1 MNSSVSL
8 SFDSPI
14 LITGSS
20 GFVGKNL
27 VENLKA
33 LGYTNLL
40 LFDKETPKSNLATFA
55 KQAQFVFHLAGVN
68 RPKDSSEFYE
78 GNADLT
84 SYLLSLLQESEN
96 KAPVLLTS
104 SLQAGNGSDYALSKE
119 QAENAVFLHAD
130 KNQSPVFVYRL
141 PGVFGKWSKPNYNTV
156 VATFCHNIAHDL
168 PIEIR
173 DPAYTLPLCY
183 IDDVI
188 HCFINTMQTNSFSLN
203 HEFSAISPVYNVS
216 LGEIA
221 ELLQS
226 FHQSRQTLTL
236 PNFSNQFENKLYATY
251 LSYLPEDSFSYPL
264 TMHKDD
270 RGSFTEFLRTQDRG
284 QVSVNI
290 SNPGIVKGNHW
301 HNTKNEKF
309 LVVKG
314 NAVIRFRKVGEA
326 DIISYYVNG
335 DELQVVDIPVGYTH
349 NIENVGEG
357 QLVTVMWAN
366 EAFNPEKPDT
376 NFLPV

>member
-1 MNSSVSL
+1 MNSSVLL

-78 GNADLT
+78 GNTDLT
-84 SYLLSLLQESEN
+84 SYLLSLLEENEN

-366 EAFNPEKPDT
+366 EAFSPVKPDT

>member
-1 MNSSVSL
+1 MDTNALL
-8 SFDSPI
+8 SFDAPI

-27 VENLKA
+27 AENLTA
-33 LGYTNLL
+33 QGYTNLL
-40 LFDKETPKSNLATFA
+40 LFDKETPKDALPVFA

-68 RPKDSSEFYE
+68 RPKDPSEFYE

-84 SYLLSLLQESEN
+84 SYLLRLLQENGS

-119 QAENAVFLHAD
+119 QAENAVFVHAEQN
-130 KNQSPVFVYRL
+130 KSPVFVYRL

-156 VATFCHNIAHDL
+156 VATFCYNVARNL
-168 PIEIR
+168 PIEVR
-173 DPAYTLPLCY
+173 DPSYSLPLCY
-183 IDDVI
+183 IDDVVD
-188 HCFINTMQTNSFSLN
+188 CFIRSMQTNTASAT
-203 HEFSAISPVYNVS
+203 HEFSEVSPVYTVC

-221 ELLQS
+221 ELLSS
-226 FHQSRQTLTL
+226 FRQSRYTLTL
-236 PNFSNQFENKLYATY
+236 PNFSNPFENKLYATY
-251 LSYLPEDSFSYPL
+251 LSYLPENDFSYPL

-270 RGSFTEFLRTQDRG
+270 RGSFTEFLRTSDRG

-290 SNPGIVKGNHW
+290 SNPGITKGNHW

-314 NAVIRFRKVGEA
+314 SAIIRFRKVGE
-326 DIISYYVNG
+326 DEIISYAVNG
-335 DELQVVDIPVGYTH
+335 DVLEVVDIPTGYTH
-349 NIENVGEG
+349 NIENTGEG

-376 NFLPV
+376 NFLFV